1 MTRPARPST
10 EATGMTAA
18 APRRRRVLLVLP
30 ALLVPLLLAACG
42 TSVPLPEWPAATPAP
57 PGAATPA
64 LPAASS
70 PASPQPNGP
79 VPVQVTPISSAPSGA
94 SGVAT
99 VAPVT
104 APYGPAVAA
113 RFPDPAIVYS
123 TPGLAAGRSSFT
135 TNAEVATWLHGLARQ
150 SAQGA
155 GPSAAVLPLGVSQ
168 RGAPIEALLVT
179 RASSTDPATV
189 LAAARPTVLL
199 IAQQRGDA
207 PAGCEA
213 LLVVAR
219 ELLQGLLRPTLEHI
233 NVIVVPRAN
242 PDGAAAGTSTTADG
256 SDLRHDHLLLGTPEA
271 QALAQVAREYRPM
284 VVVDLEE
291 YPVDGGFLRK
301 FGAIRGDD
309 ALLQYA
315 TTANVPE
322 FVTKAAEE
330 WFRRPVVAALKAA
343 SLSSDW
349 YYSTSAD
356 PANLRVA
363 MGSIRPD
370 SERNVE
376 GLENAV
382 GLMIATR
389 GVGLGRLHIQRRVHT
404 DVTAVTAVLN
414 ATVRRAN
421 DLVQLRSY
429 VERAVSAKACSED
442 TVIDAATTPMRHDL
456 TLLDPNTGLDRTVTV
471 DWDSA
476 LQLRP
481 LRSRIRPCGYLLSA
495 ASATA
500 AGRLR
505 MLGLP
510 VMQVTEPGTVLGES
524 YRPSAPAQAAPGAAG
539 TGAAPVIAV
548 NLVRGA
554 VDAAVG
560 SYYVPV
566 NQPLGSVAVAAL
578 EPDSPSSYFANHLLG
593 DLRSTTRVMTVPTLA
608 LQDAR

>member
-1 MTRPARPST
+1 
-10 EATGMTAA
+10 
-18 APRRRRVLLVLP
+18 
-30 ALLVPLLLAACG
+30 
-42 TSVPLPEWPAATPAP
+42 
-57 PGAATPA
+57 
-64 LPAASS
+64 
-70 PASPQPNGP
+70 
-79 VPVQVTPISSAPSGA
+79 
-94 SGVAT
+94 
-99 VAPVT
+99 VT

-113 RFPDPAIVYS
+113 RFADPAIVYN
-123 TPGLAAGRSSFT
+123 TPGLAPGRTRFT
-135 TNAEVATWLHGLARQ
+135 TNEELQTWLHQLARQ

-155 GPSAAVLPLGVSQ
+155 GPNAAVLPLGVSQ

-179 RASSTDPATV
+179 RASSTDSATV

-199 IAQQRGDA
+199 IAQQEGDA

-219 ELLQGLLRPTLEHI
+219 ELLRGLLRPTLDQI

-242 PDGAAAGTSTTADG
+242 PDGAAAGTPATADG
-256 SDLRHDHLLLGTPEA
+256 TDLRRDHLLLSTPEA
-271 QALAQVAREYRPM
+271 QALARVAREYRPM

-322 FVTKAAEE
+322 FVTKAAKE
-330 WFRRPVVAALKAA
+330 WFHRPVVAALKAA

-349 YYSTSAD
+349 YYSTSTD
-356 PANLRVA
+356 PADLRVA

-382 GLMIATR
+382 SLMIATR

-404 DVTAVTAVLN
+404 DVTAVTAILN

-429 VERAVSAKACSED
+429 VERAVSAQACTEN
-442 TVIDAATTPMRHDL
+442 TVVDAAPTPMRHDL
-456 TLLDPNTGLDRTVTV
+456 TLIDPNTGLDRAVTV

-476 LQLRP
+476 LQLRA

-524 YRPSAPAQAAPGAAG
+524 YRPAGPGQTPPSGAGIANAGPAPA
-539 TGAAPVIAV
+539 VAV

-554 VDAAVG
+554 VDATVG
-560 SYYVPV
+560 SYYIPV
-566 NQPLGSVAVAAL
+566 DQPLGSVAVAAL
-578 EPDSPSSYFANHLLG
+578 EPDSPSSYFANHLLD
-593 DLRSTTRVMTVPTLA
+593 DLKSTTRVMAVPTLA